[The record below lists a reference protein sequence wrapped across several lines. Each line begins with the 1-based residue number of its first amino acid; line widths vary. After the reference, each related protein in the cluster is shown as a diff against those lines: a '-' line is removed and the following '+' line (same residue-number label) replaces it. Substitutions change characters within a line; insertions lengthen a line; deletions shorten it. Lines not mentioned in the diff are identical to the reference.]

1 MRKLSGKHYSMCWYV
16 HTIINEALKRLFV
29 RHYLQ
34 GSEQFI
40 SNLQCLKGTDGMKE
54 NIFNNVITLLTEKY
68 QQLKK
73 KGLEGE
79 LGKTAQYWLIYMEM
93 VSKFQSVLICNKHQQ
108 FGTADWCVRI
118 FSSVIFCNQENTLY
132 SVWNVLYST
141 IKEFDSTYPRAFEEI
156 CEMVSVRRNKTGIG
170 QVTDL
175 AGEPTY
181 MRNAKKELFY

>member
-1 MRKLSGKHYSMCWYV
+1 MCWYV

-73 KGLEGE
+73 ERIRGRARENSAVLVDLHGN
-79 LGKTAQYWLIYMEM
+79 GVQIS
-93 VSKFQSVLICNKHQQ
+93 VSFNLQ
-108 FGTADWCVRI
+108 
-118 FSSVIFCNQENTLY
+118 
-132 SVWNVLYST
+132 
-141 IKEFDSTYPRAFEEI
+141 
-156 CEMVSVRRNKTGIG
+156 
-170 QVTDL
+170 
-175 AGEPTY
+175 
-181 MRNAKKELFY
+181 